1 MLALEVCVSQIW
13 SLRLLSYASMALA
26 MALAVMALTT
36 RFAPPA
42 PAYLTF
48 LFLGLVASFSA
59 SAIADLERRIAEMSR
74 NRG

>member
-1 MLALEVCVSQIW
+1 
-13 SLRLLSYASMALA
+13 MAFA
-26 MALAVMALTT
+26 MVLAVVALTM

-48 LFLGLVASFSA
+48 LFLGLIASFTA
-59 SAIADLERRIAEMSR
+59 GAIADLERRIAELSR

>member
-1 MLALEVCVSQIW
+1 MNQIW
-13 SLRLLSYASMALA
+13 SLRLLSYASMVFA
-26 MALAVMALTT
+26 MVLAVIALTM

-48 LFLGLVASFSA
+48 LFLGLIASFAA

>member
-1 MLALEVCVSQIW
+1 VNQIW
-13 SLRLLSYASMALA
+13 SLRLLSYASMTFA
-26 MALAVMALTT
+26 MVLAVVALTM

-48 LFLGLVASFSA
+48 LFLGLIASFA
-59 SAIADLERRIAEMSR
+59 AGAIADLDRRIAEMSR